1 MLTLAFWLKL
11 YKTNIMNISQE
22 KVDDLNAIIKIEVK
36 QADYQEKV
44 DKVMN
49 THRKNANI
57 PGFRKGHVPMGMIKK
72 QVGITVIVDEINK
85 VLSASLQNYI
95 KEQDLNVLGNPLP
108 KLDEQ
113 NSIDW
118 TNQKDFEF
126 NYVVGIAPEFK
137 VDVIS
142 KLKVDYYKIKVADK
156 DVDKYI
162 TDVAK
167 RYGKMSNPDVATA
180 ADMLF
185 GKFEELDG
193 TGNLK
198 EDGIS
203 HNSMIIIGAVT
214 DKKVQKGFVG
224 AKSADSFDIDPKI
237 VSPSPT
243 DQAAAIGVDVATLA
257 TVISKFKFTVDKI
270 NKIIPADLDQELFDK
285 VYGPGVVAD
294 EKAFRTKV
302 SEELGKGFS
311 ADADRKLKA
320 DIQDKLIEKVKLKLP
335 DAFLKRW
342 IRESNEKPISAEQIE
357 LEYDNYA
364 KGLQWQLIEN
374 KLIQANDIK
383 VSHAEVI
390 EHTKGLL
397 LQQMAGMGLPNNND
411 DELTETANRV
421 LQNQEE
427 AKNLY
432 MMMYDTRL
440 LKVYKEEVKLKEKE
454 ISYEDFVKL
463 AYEQK

>member
-11 YKTNIMNISQE
+11 YKTNVMNISQE

-95 KEQDLNVLGNPLP
+95 KDQDLNVLGNPLP

-118 TNQKDFEF
+118 ANQKDFEF

-137 VDVIS
+137 VDVLS

-180 ADMLF
+180 DDMLF

-193 TGNLK
+193 TGNVK

-203 HNSMIIIGAVT
+203 HNSMIIIEAVT

-257 TVISKFKFTVDKI
+257 TIISKFKFTVDKI

-302 SEELGKGFS
+302 SEELGKGLS

-342 IRESNEKPISAEQIE
+342 IRESNEKPITAEQIE

-383 VSHAEVI
+383 VSHAEVV

-397 LQQMAGMGLPNNND
+397 LQQMAGMGLPTNND

-432 MMMYDTRL
+432 MMIYDTRL
-440 LKVYKEEVKLKEKE
+440 LKLYKEEIKLKEKE